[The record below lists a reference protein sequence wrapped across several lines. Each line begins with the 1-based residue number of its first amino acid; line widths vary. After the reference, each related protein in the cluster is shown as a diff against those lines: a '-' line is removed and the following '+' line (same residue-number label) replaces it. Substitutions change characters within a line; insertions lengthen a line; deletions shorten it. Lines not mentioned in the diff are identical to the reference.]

1 MNKDY
6 LTNLTFGIT
15 FLNLAIVGITA
26 LNLECTFQTVV
37 RLGSVLCNLMM
48 GTLLFFNKRSVSA
61 HGPLY
66 KPFWLLMIICN
77 MLIVKMIDGEQPAL
91 SVASVLFVTGLVA
104 VLFSLFSLGG
114 SFAVTPMS
122 SEVKT
127 RFAYGLVR
135 HPMYLGESVMV
146 MACVLATRNLLS
158 IPVFLLFV
166 LSVVLRIREEEALLV
181 KSEQYRLYCTS
192 TRWRIIPFVW

>member
-37 RLGSVLCNLMM
+37 RLDSVLCNLMM
-48 GTLLFFNKRSVSA
+48 GTLLLFNKRSVSA

>member
-1 MNKDY
+1 
-6 LTNLTFGIT
+6 
-15 FLNLAIVGITA
+15 
-26 LNLECTFQTVV
+26 
-37 RLGSVLCNLMM
+37 
-48 GTLLFFNKRSVSA
+48 
-61 HGPLY
+61 
-66 KPFWLLMIICN
+66 

-91 SVASVLFVTGLVA
+91 SIASVLFVTGLVA

-158 IPVFLLFV
+158 IPVFLLYV

>member
-48 GTLLFFNKRSVSA
+48 GTLLLFNKRSVSA

-91 SVASVLFVTGLVA
+91 SVASFLFVTGLVA

>member
-15 FLNLAIVGITA
+15 FLNLATVGITA
-26 LNLECTFQTVV
+26 LNLECTFHTVV
-37 RLGSVLCNLMM
+37 RLGSILCNLMM
-48 GTLLFFNKRSVSA
+48 GTLLLFNKRSVSA
-61 HGPLY
+61 HSPLY
-66 KPFWLLMIICN
+66 KPFWLMMIICN
-77 MLIVKMIDGEQPAL
+77 VMIVKMIDSEQPAM
-91 SVASVLFVTGLVA
+91 SVASVLFVVGLVA

-127 RFAYGLVR
+127 RFAYGIVR
-135 HPMYLGESVMV
+135 HPMYLGEILMV
-146 MACVLATRNLLS
+146 LACVLATRNLLS

-166 LSVVLRIREEEALLV
+166 LSVVLRIREEEALLM
-181 KSEQYRLYCTS
+181 KSERYRLYCAG

>member
-48 GTLLFFNKRSVSA
+48 GTLVLFNKRSVSA

-91 SVASVLFVTGLVA
+91 SVASFLFVTGLVA

>member
-1 MNKDY
+1 MNRDY

-48 GTLLFFNKRSVSA
+48 GTLLLFNKRSVSA

-91 SVASVLFVTGLVA
+91 SVASFLFVTGLVA

>member
-1 MNKDY
+1 MNRDY

-15 FLNLAIVGITA
+15 FLDLAIVGVTA
-26 LNLECTFQTVV
+26 LKLECTFHTVV
-37 RLGSVLCNLMM
+37 RLGSLLCNLMM
-48 GTLLFFNKRSVSA
+48 GALLLFNKRSVSA
-61 HGPLY
+61 HSPLY

-77 MLIVKMIDGEQPAL
+77 MLIVKMIDGGQPAVGL
-91 SVASVLFVTGLVA
+91 PSVIFVIGLVA
-104 VLFSLFSLGG
+104 VVFSLFSLGG

-127 RFAYGLVR
+127 RFAYSLVR
-135 HPMYLGESVMV
+135 HPMYLGESMMV
-146 MACVLATRNLLS
+146 LACVLATRDLIS

-181 KSEQYRLYCTS
+181 KSEQYRRYCAS